1 MGNVNKTVHGR
12 KTGILAVVATLVCVM
27 AGAGPARAQSFDR
40 ECARESA
47 LDAREV
53 RFLEA
58 DMRPCFTDTAHNERA
73 AREAYARLLRACPKA
88 MRNSKYGGSAGNRC
102 R

>member
-12 KTGILAVVATLVCVM
+12 KTGVLGILAALVGVM
-27 AGAGPARAQSFDR
+27 AAAGPARAQSFDR